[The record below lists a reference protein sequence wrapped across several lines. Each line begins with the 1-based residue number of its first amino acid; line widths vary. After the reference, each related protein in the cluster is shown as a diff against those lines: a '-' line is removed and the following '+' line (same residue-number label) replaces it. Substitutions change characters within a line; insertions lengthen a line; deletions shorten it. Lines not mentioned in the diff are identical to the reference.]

1 MARLTKW
8 EGRDENGPRAV
19 MIDRDSPFCE
29 AFQNILRKLARY
41 EDAEES
47 LNASLE
53 QSYETFIETAK
64 RVVTVRAY
72 DKLDKIC
79 SNYIHEYCPEQR
91 TDGCP
96 NAEKCGMFTP
106 LRRKKTYE
114 E

>member
-1 MARLTKW
+1 MSRSGSPSTFTK
-8 EGRDENGPRAV
+8 P
-19 MIDRDSPFCE
+19 
-29 AFQNILRKLARY
+29 
-41 EDAEES
+41 
-47 LNASLE
+47 LE
-53 QSYETFIETAK
+53 
-64 RVVTVRAY
+64 R
-72 DKLDKIC
+72 IC